1 MEQTPRT
8 GSLEAIFA
16 LFEEHGAMVDPGDGI
31 NQLEHALQSASLA
44 GKECRG
50 DAMIAACLLHD
61 VGHMLEGVGGEHHEA
76 VGAAWLSRSFPP
88 AVTEPIRLHAEAK
101 RYLLTREPDYRDQLA
116 EASLKSLEFQG
127 GLMSEEE
134 LNAFESLPHHGDA
147 VHLRRIDD
155 RAKDPGAKTPRLE
168 SWRML
173 LARLAS
179 S

>member
-8 GSLEAIFA
+8 GSLEAVFA

-31 NQLEHALQSASLA
+31 HQLEHALQAASLA
-44 GKECRG
+44 RKECHG
-50 DAMIAACLLHD
+50 DALIAACLLHD

-76 VGAAWLSRSFPP
+76 VGAAWLSGSFPP

-101 RYLLTREPDYRDQLA
+101 RYLLTREPNYRDQLA
-116 EASLKSLEFQG
+116 EASLMSLEFQG

-134 LNAFESLPHHGDA
+134 LNAFEALPHHSDA

-155 RAKDPGAKTPRLE
+155 RAKDPDAESPRLE

-173 LARLAS
+173 LTRLAS
-179 S
+179 D

>member
-16 LFEEHGAMVDPGDGI
+16 LFKERGDMVDPGDGI

-44 GKECRG
+44 RKECRG
-50 DAMIAACLLHD
+50 DALITACLLHD
-61 VGHMLEGVGGEHHEA
+61 IGHMLEGVGGEHHEA
-76 VGAAWLSRSFPP
+76 SGAAWLTPNFSP

-101 RYLLTREPDYRDQLA
+101 RYLLTREPNYRDQLA
-116 EASLKSLEFQG
+116 EASLMSLEFQG

-134 LNAFESLPHHGDA
+134 LSVFEALPHHANA

-155 RAKDPGAKTPRLE
+155 QAKDPDASSPPID

-173 LARLAS
+173 LARIS
-179 S
+179 IT

>member
-16 LFEEHGAMVDPGDGI
+16 LFKERGDMVDPGDGI

-44 GKECRG
+44 RKECRG
-50 DAMIAACLLHD
+50 DALIAASLLHD
-61 VGHMLEGVGGEHHEA
+61 IGHMLEGVGGEHHEA
-76 VGAAWLSRSFPP
+76 TGAAWLSRGFSP

-101 RYLLTREPDYRDQLA
+101 RYLITREPNYRDQLA
-116 EASLKSLEFQG
+116 EASLMSLEFQG

-134 LNAFESLPHHGDA
+134 LSAFEALPHHASA

-155 RAKDPGAKTPRLE
+155 QAKDPEAESPRLE

>member
-1 MEQTPRT
+1 M
-8 GSLEAIFA
+8 
-16 LFEEHGAMVDPGDGI
+16 LFKERGDMVDPGDGI
-31 NQLEHALQSASLA
+31 DQLEHALQSASLA
-44 GKECRG
+44 RKECRG
-50 DAMIAACLLHD
+50 DTLIAACLLHD

-76 VGAAWLSRSFPP
+76 SGAAWLSRSFSP

-101 RYLLTREPDYRDQLA
+101 RYLLTREPNYRNQLA

-134 LNAFESLPHHGDA
+134 LSAFEALPYHGDA

-155 RAKDPGAKTPRLE
+155 RAKDAEAESPRLD

-173 LARLAS
+173 LARIS
-179 S
+179 IT